1 MELIVNG
8 GWLEIVVTTWY
19 LDYLPLSAGILDCGR
34 DPARGARG
42 TRFPYRAEEVVGFC
56 RFGQEIMGLQRAC
69 LDKRSEAKELLPL
82 HLHLRGTCVYTM
94 LSSRVMLPGSTSTS
108 TRQNIGSTGVTLATR
123 ERKNPAVIFCGTT
136 PRGTLAGRL
145 RLFSL

>member
-1 MELIVNG
+1 MELIVTG

-56 RFGQEIMGLQRAC
+56 RFGQEITGLQRAC
-69 LDKRSEAKELLPL
+69 LDKRSEAKNCFPCISILEE
-82 HLHLRGTCVYTM
+82 HACI
-94 LSSRVMLPGSTSTS
+94 
-108 TRQNIGSTGVTLATR
+108 Q
-123 ERKNPAVIFCGTT
+123 C
-136 PRGTLAGRL
+136 
-145 RLFSL
+145 